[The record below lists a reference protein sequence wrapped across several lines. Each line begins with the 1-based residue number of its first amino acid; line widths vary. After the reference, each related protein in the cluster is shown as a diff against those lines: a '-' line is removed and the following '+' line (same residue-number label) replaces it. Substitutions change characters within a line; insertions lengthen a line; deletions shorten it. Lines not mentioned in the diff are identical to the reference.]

1 MRENISINIRA
12 TISKMGL
19 NVNILCEPLLLH
31 YKQLKIEQF
40 NFSMV
45 DYNLFEYIML
55 TVEFDPET
63 FRNYADI
70 MGKILCSSSLI
81 SRNLLQLM
89 SILIAS
95 HSDKPQFVDSL
106 LRLLKI
112 LIKDLLTFERSLKE
126 KKPLPKNSK
135 NKQMEMDVPRINPDM
150 ESSLLNIKR
159 AILFKVAKYIT
170 ELEGDQL
177 KRN

>member
-81 SRNLLQLM
+81 SRNLIHLM
-89 SILIAS
+89 SVLIAS

-106 LRLLKI
+106 LRLFKI

-135 NKQMEMDVPRINPDM
+135 NKQMEMNVPINADM
-150 ESSLLNIKR
+150 ESSLLKVKR
-159 AILFKVAKYIT
+159 TILFKVAKYIT